1 MIGRF
6 AFTFAM
12 LLCGAAS
19 AADKVVFQIDYLPAG
34 DKAYAYAT
42 VQQGFFAAEGI
53 DATVVS
59 GRGGNDVLTRMATG
73 ATDFGTVGLTALL
86 QTTAENP
93 VPIKAIYSMYTK
105 QPDGTIVRKSS
116 GIRTIADMK
125 GRTLAATSVSSSY
138 ALWDFVVRKNGLEP
152 SDIIRKQVD
161 PAATAAMLVTGQVD
175 AVSSWVTT
183 APRFI
188 EVLKQAGQESHFM
201 PWADY
206 GLEGYGLV
214 LMTSERMLKENPN
227 LAKRFVRAFAKGFAF
242 ALDNRDAT
250 IADLKK
256 MVPEIDPRIARLQ
269 LDATEPLIRNEISTR
284 DGMGAFSKDMLT
296 RTWNVIAASQNLPLD
311 KVDPESVVDRSFM
324 P

>member
-1 MIGRF
+1 MIRCS

-34 DKAYAYAT
+34 DKAFAYTT

-59 GRGGNDVLTRMATG
+59 GRGGHDVLTKIATG
-73 ATDFGTVGLTALL
+73 TTDFGTVGLTALL
-86 QTTAENP
+86 QTTAEKP

-138 ALWDFVVRKNGLEP
+138 ALWDFVVRNNGLEP
-152 SDIIRKQVD
+152 GDIIRKQVD

-175 AVSSWVTT
+175 AVSVWVTT

-188 EVLKQAGQESHFM
+188 EVLKEAGQEAHFM

-206 GLEGYGLV
+206 GLEGYGLA
-214 LMTSERMLKENPN
+214 LMTSERMLKEKPD

-242 ALDNRDAT
+242 ALDNRNAT

-269 LDATEPLIRNEISTR
+269 LDATEPLVRNEISKR
-284 DGMGAFSKDMLT
+284 DGMGAFTKDMLA
-296 RTWNVIAASQNLPLD
+296 RTWNVIASAQNLPRD
-311 KVDPESVVDRSFM
+311 KVDPESVVDRSFL